1 MVLDLIS
8 DYASFAI
15 LPNRHTG
22 LRSLSSHCFATN
34 KRPANPLTSVSS
46 AAVVSYAFRIFLSKH
61 SRRLFQAQ
69 QRAIEDEIDNV
80 ARRFEQPQP
89 VREPKFIG
97 KRDRIVGRRNYLT
110 PQGSNSRST
119 NCS

>member
-8 DYASFAI
+8 RLRELRN

-22 LRSLSSHCFATN
+22 LRSLSSHCFADKQATR
-34 KRPANPLTSVSS
+34 KPRLVC
-46 AAVVSYAFRIFLSKH
+46 LSDFFIEALG
-61 SRRLFQAQ
+61 RLFQAQ